1 MARLG
6 LAEAAEAFA
15 GQFGADA
22 VGREVADLDA
32 IFKVFPVGGDGVGD
46 FSPLP
51 GVAPKAVALDETV
64 QVIEGGGSVEGLL
77 AQGVAFVS
85 GEGPAGAVAGPADV
99 GVLVR
104 QAAVV
109 FRGLRARIL

>member
-15 GQFGADA
+15 DQFGTDA
-22 VGREVADLDA
+22 VGRNVADSDA
-32 IFKVFPVGGDGVGD
+32 IFEVLPVGGDGVGG
-46 FSPLP
+46 FAPLP
-51 GVAPKAVALDETV
+51 RVAPKAVALDEAV
-64 QVIEGGGSVEGLL
+64 QVGQCGGSAAGLL